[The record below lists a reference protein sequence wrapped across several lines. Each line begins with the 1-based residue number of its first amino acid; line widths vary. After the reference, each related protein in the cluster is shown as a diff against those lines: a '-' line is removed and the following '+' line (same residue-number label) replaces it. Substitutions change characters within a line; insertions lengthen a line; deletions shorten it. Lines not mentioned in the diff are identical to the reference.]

1 MKAIAEPLN
10 VERRGIKEVIKCG
23 MTVNA
28 HSFRLLAKQYEN
40 PILAL
45 IRELACNAYDSHT
58 RANKQDVK
66 FIVKLPNSVRPE
78 FVVRDYGVG
87 MSHEVVKSVYSNYMS
102 SDKHHTN
109 DETGYF
115 GIGSKSPLAYADSF
129 NINCYDGNFKRV
141 YSVGY
146 GEDGIPELNL
156 HSTIPCEEPTGVEV
170 RVPVST
176 SDINSF
182 VSESKSALRY
192 FENPPKVYGLN
203 DGEIALDTIYS
214 HKNVSI
220 CKSGNKYDTKIVFV
234 MGNIGYSVDKY
245 KYFILNDNSYRP
257 AMLQYGVDL
266 VIKVPIGSFSITPS
280 RDSIEF
286 NNTTTKNLELIT
298 NECLIT
304 LEEIVKNEVE
314 LADKDGCLY
323 TIAKSDQKL
332 LYCFNKIYLENI
344 IVGRK
349 IGNHLDLFQSKTI
362 DIEKNGRYHI
372 DYIFNSNN
380 TKNRPRKKCVY
391 LEDVINGNVKIFI
404 KNSVGALSSV
414 KAAAEKNPNTV
425 YVLLGSDNPEY
436 TKWELLNYFEC
447 LGKTDYKAFSSACQ
461 SSERYYQGYLGSPQ
475 FIDDASTTP
484 IEDLTRLLS
493 IFKDNYSYRFFSCVH
508 MNNCSLEDRDS
519 YQLRG
524 VHFCKEII
532 SKIHNA
538 ISFSSEL
545 PKIKRASAKRS
556 RNNNSCES
564 FYFTNL
570 ARYSNLNSSITG
582 KKNLT
587 IQSDKK
593 YYYVPVAKSKV
604 LIDNDLLQEAVC
616 LKSILVLLNDQL
628 KNNCLDDYEDRLI
641 TLNTLQVKEFKN
653 SKNIVC
659 VTDILKKS
667 KEIKEIVWGR
677 IKELVEAQIQSYT
690 HSIAIPQQTKYFIE
704 KFEISNY
711 KYLSDIYEEPSNG
724 WYHLKNNNVLQYL
737 IYHFFKKEV
746 NAIGKDYVAV
756 LEEKMDRVFSKY
768 SKLFYK
774 EMLEPQSEIC
784 DSLKFK
790 PKFSLSVR
798 DFEVIIKNIITEQ
811 GI

>member
-10 VERRGIKEVIKCG
+10 VERRGIKEVIKCR

-66 FIVKLPNSVRPE
+66 FVVKLPNFVKPE

-170 RVPVST
+170 RVPVAT

-182 VSESKSALRY
+182 VSESQSALRY

-203 DGEIALDTIYS
+203 DVEIALDTIYS

-220 CKSGNKYDTKIVFV
+220 CKSGSRYDTKIVFV
-234 MGNIGYSVDKY
+234 MGNIGYSVDKH
-245 KYFILNDNSYRP
+245 KYFQLTDNPY
-257 AMLQYGVDL
+257 MLQNGVDL
-266 VIKVPIGSFSITPS
+266 IIKVPIGSFSITPS

-286 NNTTTKNLELIT
+286 NNTTIKNLELIT

-304 LEEIVKNEVE
+304 LEEIVKKQVE
-314 LADKDGCLY
+314 LADEDGCLY

-332 LYCFNKIYLENI
+332 LSCFNKKYLENI
-344 IVGRK
+344 IFSRK
-349 IGNHLDLFQSKTI
+349 IGDYLDLFQSKTV
-362 DIEKNGRYHI
+362 DIEKNVRYHI
-372 DYIFNSNN
+372 DYVFNLNHK
-380 TKNRPRKKCVY
+380 KNRAKRNCIY

-447 LGKTDYKAFSSACQ
+447 LGKTDYKDFSCACQ
-461 SSERYYQGYLGSPQ
+461 YGERYYRGYLNSPQ
-475 FIDDASTTP
+475 FVHDVSKMP
-484 IEDLTRLLS
+484 IEDLTQSLQ
-493 IFKDNYSYRFFSCVH
+493 IFKDNYSYRFFSCLH
-508 MNNCSLEDRDS
+508 MNNCSLIDRDS
-519 YQLRG
+519 YQLKNI
-524 VHFCKEII
+524 HFCKEII
-532 SKIHNA
+532 NKINNA
-538 ISFSSEL
+538 ISFSSDL
-545 PKIKRASAKRS
+545 PKVKRASKKRT
-556 RNNNSCES
+556 RNNNLCES

-570 ARYSNLNSSITG
+570 NNYSNLNSLITG
-582 KKNLT
+582 KKNFT

-593 YYYVPVAKSKV
+593 YYYVPIAKSKV
-604 LIDNDLLQEAVC
+604 LIDNNLLQEAVC
-616 LKSILVLLNDQL
+616 LKSMLILLDNQRQI
-628 KNNCLDDYEDRLI
+628 NCLDDYEDILI

-667 KEIKEIVWGR
+667 KEIKEIVWDS
-677 IKELVEAQIQSYT
+677 IKKLVEEQIQSYT
-690 HSIAIPQQTKYFIE
+690 HCIAIPQQTKDFIE

-711 KYLSDIYEEPSNG
+711 QYLSDIYEEPSNG
-724 WYHLKNNNVLQYL
+724 WYYLNNNNALQHL

-746 NAIGKDYVAV
+746 NEIGKDYVAN
-756 LEEKMDRVFSKY
+756 LEEKMNKVFSKY

-774 EMLEPQSEIC
+774 EMLEPQSETY

-798 DFEVIIKNIITEQ
+798 DFELIIKNIIKEQ